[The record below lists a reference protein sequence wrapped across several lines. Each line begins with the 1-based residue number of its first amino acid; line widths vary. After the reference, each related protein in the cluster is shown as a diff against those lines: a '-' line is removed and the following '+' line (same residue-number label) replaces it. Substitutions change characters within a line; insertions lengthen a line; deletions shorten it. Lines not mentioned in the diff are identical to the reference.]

1 MRFAAIET
9 PVGPLT
15 LVAGDAGLRAILW
28 PRESP
33 PPYADAGSHP
43 VLADAEQQL
52 HEYFAGTRRSFD
64 LPLDLV
70 GTPFQ
75 RRAWL
80 ALATIPFATT
90 VSYGEQAR
98 RLGVPRATRAVGAA
112 NGRNPI
118 SIVLPCHRVVG
129 ASGALTGYG
138 GGLDVKQRLLEHERQ
153 VGLTDDARGAFHQ
166 S

>member
-1 MRFAAIET
+1 MRYAEIET
-9 PVGPLT
+9 PVGVLT
-15 LVAGDAGLRAILW
+15 LVAGDAGLRGVLW

-33 PPYADAGSHP
+33 PRDASPGDHP
-43 VLADAEQQL
+43 VLAAAERQL
-52 HEYFAGTRRSFD
+52 HDYFAGTRRTFD

-90 VSYGEQAR
+90 ISYGEQAR
-98 RLGVPRATRAVGAA
+98 RLGVPRAVRAIGAA
-112 NGRNPI
+112 NGRNPL

-129 ASGALTGYG
+129 ANGALTGYG
-138 GGLDVKQRLLEHERQ
+138 GGLDAKRQLLDHELR
-153 VGLTDDARGAFHQ
+153 VHG
-166 S
+166 